1 MTNTYTAP
9 ANHTIETILIAL
21 VTWIENNDDFADMTI
36 RRRVLDYARVF
47 ADSAIV
53 SDRKSDEW
61 KLFTVAHNHTARAAN
76 QFYKGEIDRD
86 ELIERIYDIAE
97 HAAE

>member
-1 MTNTYTAP
+1 MFKTKTT

-21 VTWIENNDDFADMTI
+21 VTWIEKNEHFMDGTV

-47 ADSAIV
+47 EDSANV
-53 SDRKSDEW
+53 SDKKSDEW
-61 KLFTVAHNHTARAAN
+61 KLFTVAHNYTSLAAHK
-76 QFYKGEIDRD
+76 FYKGEINRD

-97 HAAE
+97 HAAG